1 MTHVLFWVAA
11 ACCVVAQIAIL
22 HSVFTAEPAST
33 AGEGVP
39 RPARSIELL
48 WVTIPALV
56 LILVLAFT
64 WRAI

>member
-1 MTHVLFWVAA
+1 MSYVLFWIAV
-11 ACCVVAQIAIL
+11 ACCVAAQIAIFR
-22 HSVFTAEPAST
+22 SVFTAEPAT
-33 AGEGVP
+33 QADDGVP
-39 RPARSIELL
+39 HPSRSIEML